1 MAPRAASGP
10 PVVRNGEAEHE
21 VFVVAVSVL
30 VHEPPSHVVLP
41 VVVTVTL
48 IFVVTILLIAE
59 TQSDTLLLLLS
70 TKFPSQKTPPVFEV
84 QSSMHVFFVSLS
96 QLAYDFP
103 WQVT

>member
-10 PVVRNGEAEHE
+10 PVVRDGEAEHE

-59 TQSDTLLLLLS
+59 TQSETLLLLS
-70 TKFPSQKTPPVFEV
+70 TKFPSQKRPPVVEV
-84 QSSMHVFFVSLS
+84 QSFMHVVLVSLS